1 MADFPSLTPQARTYT
16 PGAFAALNSNTLSG
30 DYVCVRR
37 NNAAYNHLLTLTFV
51 SDTVDDQ
58 NSIYSHYTIQNR
70 FAPFDLPASVLA
82 GSELV
87 FPSDYRFIYARPPQV
102 TYDPGVI
109 VVSVELQLV
118 APYEV

>member
-1 MADFPSLTPQARTYT
+1 M
-16 PGAFAALNSNTLSG
+16 
-30 DYVCVRR
+30 CVRR

>member
-87 FPSDYRFIYARPPQV
+87 FLLTTDLSMQPPQV